1 MSIDQTSQVNIPP
14 GVIDLGLGDPQF
26 SLLPLDLLRRA
37 AEERLAQRD
46 PSFLQYG
53 AEQGDGNFRLALA
66 DFLSQKYGIS
76 VASAS
81 LFITNGASG
90 GLDLLC
96 NLFTNPGDTIFVE
109 EPSYFLALRIFEDHG
124 LQIVPIQ
131 TDEQGLII
139 EALQEKLVEVR
150 PKFIYVIPTF
160 QNPSGHTLPR
170 ERREQLVALS
180 QEYGFFILADEVYQ
194 FLSYTQ
200 TPPQPFAAYTHV
212 ENVVSLNSFSKILA
226 PGLRLG
232 WIQAHSKTI
241 QRLVGCGL
249 LDSGG
254 GMNPFTSAIVRGVI
268 EGGGLERNISKLI
281 DVYSARV
288 AVMDA
293 ALKNNIPQAQYACP
307 HGGFFFWVRLPG
319 VDTLAL
325 PCEAEAFKVNFR
337 PGVRFSSRGGM
348 REYLRLGISFYD
360 SGEIE
365 QGVWRLKQCLDS
377 Q

>member
-1 MSIDQTSQVNIPP
+1 MPIDQTSQVNIPP

-26 SLLPLDLLRRA
+26 SLLPLDILRRA
-37 AEERLAQRD
+37 AEDRLAQKD

-66 DFLSQKYGIS
+66 DYLSQKYGIT

-81 LFITNGASG
+81 LFITNGVSG

-96 NLFTNPGDTIFVE
+96 SLFTNPGDTILVE

-124 LQIVPIQ
+124 LQVIPVQ
-131 TDEQGLII
+131 TDEQGLVI
-139 EALQEKLVEVR
+139 EALQEKLAEVR
-150 PKFIYVIPTF
+150 PKFIYIIPTF
-160 QNPSGHTLPR
+160 QNPSGHTLPK
-170 ERREQLVALS
+170 ERREQLIALS
-180 QEYGFFILADEVYQ
+180 QEHNFLILADEVYQ

-200 TPPQPFAAYTHV
+200 SPPTPFAAYTDM
-212 ENVVSLNSFSKILA
+212 ENVISLNSFSKILA

-254 GMNPFTSAIVRGVI
+254 GMNPFTSAIVRSAI
-268 EGGGLERNISKLI
+268 ESGGLEQNISKLI

-288 AVMDA
+288 AVMDT

-307 HGGFFFWVRLPG
+307 HGGFFFWLRLPG

-325 PCEAEAFKVNFR
+325 QRKAEVFKVNFR

-348 REYLRLGISFYD
+348 HEYLRLGISFYE

-365 QGVWRLKQCLDS
+365 QGVRRLKQCLDGH
-377 Q
+377 

>member
-1 MSIDQTSQVNIPP
+1 MSNDQTSQVNIPP
-14 GVIDLGLGDPQF
+14 DVIDLGLGDPQF
-26 SLLPLDLLRRA
+26 SLLPLEVLRRA
-37 AEERLAQRD
+37 AEERMAQND

-53 AEQGDGNFRLALA
+53 AEQGDGNFRRALA
-66 DFLSQKYGIS
+66 DFLSRRYGTPVTS
-76 VASAS
+76 DS

-96 NLFTNPGDTIFVE
+96 TLLTHPGDTIFVE

-124 LQIVPIQ
+124 LQVVPIQ
-131 TDEQGLII
+131 TDEQGLMI
-139 EALQEKLVEVR
+139 EALQEKLAEVR

-200 TPPQPFAAYTHV
+200 SPPTPFAAYTDM

-241 QRLVGCGL
+241 QVLVRCGL

-254 GMNPFTSAIVRGVI
+254 GMNPFTSAIVRRV
-268 EGGGLERNISKLI
+268 LENDEVEQNISKLI

-293 ALKNNIPQAQYACP
+293 ALKNNIPQAQYTCP
-307 HGGFFFWVRLPG
+307 HGGFFFWMRLPG
-319 VDTLAL
+319 IDTLEL
-325 PCEAEAFKVNFR
+325 QHKSEMFKVNFR
-337 PGVRFSSRGGM
+337 PGVLFSGRGGM
-348 REYLRLGISFYD
+348 REYLRLGISFYG

-365 QGVWRLKQCLDS
+365 QGVWRLKQCLDG

>member
-14 GVIDLGLGDPQF
+14 GVIDLGIGDPQF

-131 TDEQGLII
+131 TDEQGLMI

-180 QEYGFFILADEVYQ
+180 QEYGFFILADEV
-194 FLSYTQ
+194 
-200 TPPQPFAAYTHV
+200 
-212 ENVVSLNSFSKILA
+212 
-226 PGLRLG
+226 
-232 WIQAHSKTI
+232 
-241 QRLVGCGL
+241 
-249 LDSGG
+249 
-254 GMNPFTSAIVRGVI
+254 
-268 EGGGLERNISKLI
+268 
-281 DVYSARV
+281 
-288 AVMDA
+288 
-293 ALKNNIPQAQYACP
+293 
-307 HGGFFFWVRLPG
+307 
-319 VDTLAL
+319 
-325 PCEAEAFKVNFR
+325 
-337 PGVRFSSRGGM
+337 
-348 REYLRLGISFYD
+348 
-360 SGEIE
+360 
-365 QGVWRLKQCLDS
+365 
-377 Q
+377 

>member
-1 MSIDQTSQVNIPP
+1 MPIDQTSQVNIPP

-26 SLLPLDLLRRA
+26 SLLPLDILRRA
-37 AEERLAQRD
+37 AEDRLAQKD

-66 DFLSQKYGIS
+66 DYLSQKYGIT

-81 LFITNGASG
+81 LFITNGVSG

-96 NLFTNPGDTIFVE
+96 SLFTNLGDTILVE

-124 LQIVPIQ
+124 LQVIPVQ
-131 TDEQGLII
+131 TDEQGLVI
-139 EALQEKLVEVR
+139 EALQEKLAEVR
-150 PKFIYVIPTF
+150 PKFIYIIPTF
-160 QNPSGHTLPR
+160 QNPSGHTLPK
-170 ERREQLVALS
+170 ERREQLIALS
-180 QEYGFFILADEVYQ
+180 QEHNFLILADEVYQ

-200 TPPQPFAAYTHV
+200 SPPTPFAAYTDM
-212 ENVVSLNSFSKILA
+212 ENVISLNSFSKILA

-254 GMNPFTSAIVRGVI
+254 GMNPFTSAIVRSAI
-268 EGGGLERNISKLI
+268 ESGGLEQNISKLI

-288 AVMDA
+288 AVMDT

-307 HGGFFFWVRLPG
+307 HGGFFFWLRLPG

-325 PCEAEAFKVNFR
+325 QRKAEVFKVNFR

-348 REYLRLGISFYD
+348 HEYLRLGISFYE

-365 QGVWRLKQCLDS
+365 QGVRRLKQCLDGH
-377 Q
+377 

>member
-1 MSIDQTSQVNIPP
+1 MSNDQTSQVNIPP
-14 GVIDLGLGDPQF
+14 DVIDLGLGDPQF
-26 SLLPLDLLRRA
+26 SLLPLEVLRRA
-37 AEERLAQRD
+37 AEERMAQND

-53 AEQGDGNFRLALA
+53 AEQGDGNFRRALA
-66 DFLSQKYGIS
+66 DFLGRRYGTPVTS
-76 VASAS
+76 ES

-96 NLFTNPGDTIFVE
+96 TLLTHPGDTIFVE

-124 LQIVPIQ
+124 LQVAPIQ
-131 TDEQGLII
+131 TDEQGLMI

-160 QNPSGHTLPR
+160 QNPSGHTMPR

-200 TPPQPFAAYTHV
+200 TPPQPFAAYTNV

-232 WIQAHSKTI
+232 WIQAHTKII
-241 QRLVGCGL
+241 QVLVGCGL

-254 GMNPFTSAIVRGVI
+254 GMNPFTSAIVRRV
-268 EGGGLERNISKLI
+268 LENDEVEQNISKLI

-293 ALKNNIPQAQYACP
+293 ALKNTIPQAQYTCP
-307 HGGFFFWVRLPG
+307 HGGFFFWMRLPG
-319 VDTLAL
+319 IDTLDL
-325 PCEAEAFKVNFR
+325 QHKSEMFKVNFR
-337 PGVRFSSRGGM
+337 PGVLFSGRGGM
-348 REYLRLGISFYD
+348 REYLRLGISFYE
-360 SGEIE
+360 SGKIE
-365 QGVWRLKQCLDS
+365 QGVWRLKQCLDG